1 MLERRNYQRRAE
13 VFGRVTAWLR
23 EQKSPARPPSHL
35 AEPIIAGRILKRL
48 SFRGLAWCTPSGWL
62 PSPVLVSSSERHPG
76 RHRGP
81 SRRIVTI
88 RSGAW
93 KAIGR
98 AVLLS
103 VIVYAALIGF
113 ARLLGF
119 ARS

>member
-1 MLERRNYQRRAE
+1 MPERRNHERRAE
-13 VFGRVTAWLR
+13 VFGRVAAWLR

-48 SFRGLAWCTPSGWL
+48 SFRGLARCTPSGWL
-62 PSPVLVSSSERHPG
+62 PSPVLVSSPERHPG
-76 RHRGP
+76 RHRGR

-88 RSGAW
+88 RFTAW

-103 VIVYAALIGF
+103 VIVYGALI
-113 ARLLGF
+113 ASVRLLGF